1 MRYTVFTILE
11 VAGLKVAVVCIAAQ
25 VAIAAFVAADTV
37 ADIADDGIAVGMEL
51 VGSTLDA
58 DACSYIAAAAENTF
72 AD

>member
-1 MRYTVFTILE
+1 MVISSEL
-11 VAGLKVAVVCIAAQ
+11 
-25 VAIAAFVAADTV
+25 

-58 DACSYIAAAAENTF
+58 DACSYIVAAAENTF